1 MRPTRPAAALA
12 LLLGT
17 ALTLGVSLAAHAQQA
32 EKVRRI
38 GVLTF
43 TQMSASLQ
51 EPLRQG
57 LRENG
62 YVEGQNL
69 LVEWRAADGRPERA
83 KTLAQELVRLNVE
96 VIVANLTPAVQAAKE
111 ATGTIPIVMASAGDP
126 VGTGFVASLA
136 RPGGNITG
144 LTGISAELAGKRVE
158 LLRELVPGLARLG
171 LLLNGSNPF
180 AKSLVTETRTAA
192 KRAGLELQII
202 DVRRA
207 QDVDPA
213 LTGLIQRRVGAVI
226 VDAALVT
233 WRAAELTLQHRLPSI
248 SNQRPF
254 VEAGGLMFH
263 GAELSDV
270 QRRAGSYVARILN
283 GARPGE
289 LPVEQPTRFE
299 LVINLRTAKALG
311 LSVKPSLLLQATQT
325 IE

>member
-1 MRPTRPAAALA
+1 MRPTRLAAALA
-12 LLLGT
+12 LLLGA

-136 RPGGNITG
+136 RPSGNITG

-213 LTGLIQRRVGAVI
+213 LTGLTQRRVGAVI

-248 SNQRPF
+248 SNQRSF

-270 QRRAGSYVARILN
+270 QRRAGSYVAKILN

>member
-1 MRPTRPAAALA
+1 VRPTRLAAALA
-12 LLLGT
+12 LLLGA
-17 ALTLGVSLAAHAQQA
+17 ALTLGVSLAVHAQQA

-144 LTGISAELAGKRVE
+144 LAGISAELAGKRVE

-213 LTGLIQRRVGAVI
+213 LTGLTQRRVGAVI

-233 WRAAELTLQHRLPSI
+233 WRAAELALQHRLPSI

-270 QRRAGSYVARILN
+270 QRRAGSYVAKILN

-311 LSVKPSLLLQATQT
+311 LTVKPSLLLQATQT

>member
-1 MRPTRPAAALA
+1 MRPTRLAAALA
-12 LLLGT
+12 LLLGA
-17 ALTLGVSLAAHAQQA
+17 ALTLGVSLAVHAQQA

-213 LTGLIQRRVGAVI
+213 LTGLTQRRVGAVI

-270 QRRAGSYVARILN
+270 QRRAGSYVAKILN